1 MKDFESVYNKICLKF
16 KERVDLVNS
25 EYKVAK
31 KEAFKIARYFL
42 IGGAL
47 LTIGAYYYFKIPAV
61 LAIIPATL
69 VATLAAY
76 AIKLDKISKSSP
88 TLDGSILVDIYNA
101 VLSEL
106 SPGARY
112 IKDRGFDEQVYEMGD
127 YASYDSL
134 SSDTS
139 VEGKLKDGTSFKTAY
154 VVASK
159 GKGEDLTYT
168 FRGYVT
174 DIDLSKNFNE
184 KFMIDDDGIS
194 PLEDGNDVKLNVD
207 ESFVK
212 SISEMLKNYKIENKT
227 NADVTIINNK
237 LLIRVNSIYAEW
249 ITISAPLNKKR
260 LEAFYNNM
268 YEILELS
275 NNIVNKIKE

>member
-1 MKDFESVYNKICLKF
+1 MKDFESVYDKICLKF

-25 EYKVAK
+25 EYKAAK

-42 IGGAL
+42 IGGAI
-47 LTIGAYYYFKIPAV
+47 LTIGTYYYFKTPAV
-61 LAIIPATL
+61 LAIMLATIVAAL
-69 VATLAAY
+69 VVYAT
-76 AIKLDKISKSSP
+76 KLDKISKSSP

-101 VLSEL
+101 VLSEF

-112 IKDRGFDEQVYEMGD
+112 IKDRGFDEQVYDMGD
-127 YASYDSL
+127 YDSYDRL
-134 SSDTS
+134 SSDSS

-154 VVASK
+154 VVTSK
-159 GKGEDLTYT
+159 GNGENLTYT

-174 DIDLSKNFNE
+174 DIDLSKNFNQ

-227 NADVTIINNK
+227 NADVTIIDNK